1 MFKIKNV
8 AIIIA
13 NNIQFDSFKN
23 AIDIMLKQNINVDIY
38 VPQKYNNE
46 GFNTMFDEIYQK
58 LVQMK
63 YKVFRDILEI
73 NYDILF
79 MPYMFLQFNDLKR
92 KYTIRYLYSLPTKP
106 EFFFSLET
114 NYIFDGFLC
123 YGNYDAK
130 CLKNFGLTF
139 KIGNIKYLNYKK
151 QNRNIKTKKS
161 ILYLPTYGNYS
172 SIENVAPKLNQL
184 KNKFNIIIKPHHGTE
199 YGIDELEQKRM
210 KYLKEN
216 FKNIFSSKYSLLD
229 LLNKCDIVITDQ
241 SGAVFDAIYVKKP
254 VLMYY
259 TNSISNEIS
268 LPIKCAKKGY
278 FVSFTDLEDK
288 MQLEKLIEQSL
299 NSKQCVKQNKL
310 FKKIFCPQED
320 IEKNFLH
327 FLSCIE
333 NEIFDKDFYE
343 IHQLQKKQI
352 GILYENIQTNNI
364 TITNLNSKLD
374 EYNNKILE
382 NLKIIDDLKE
392 ENIKIKQQNNT
403 LIEEYNN
410 FKKQIYNSKSWKVTK
425 PLRYFNQLIK
435 KVKNHIKNAIN

>member
-1 MFKIKNV
+1 M
-8 AIIIA
+8 
-13 NNIQFDSFKN
+13 
-23 AIDIMLKQNINVDIY
+23 
-38 VPQKYNNE
+38 
-46 GFNTMFDEIYQK
+46 
-58 LVQMK
+58 
-63 YKVFRDILEI
+63 
-73 NYDILF
+73 
-79 MPYMFLQFNDLKR
+79 
-92 KYTIRYLYSLPTKP
+92 
-106 EFFFSLET
+106 
-114 NYIFDGFLC
+114 
-123 YGNYDAK
+123 
-130 CLKNFGLTF
+130 
-139 KIGNIKYLNYKK
+139 
-151 QNRNIKTKKS
+151 
-161 ILYLPTYGNYS
+161 PTYRNYS

-184 KNKFNIIIKPHHGTE
+184 KDRFNIIIKPHHGTE

-210 KYLKEN
+210 KYLNEN